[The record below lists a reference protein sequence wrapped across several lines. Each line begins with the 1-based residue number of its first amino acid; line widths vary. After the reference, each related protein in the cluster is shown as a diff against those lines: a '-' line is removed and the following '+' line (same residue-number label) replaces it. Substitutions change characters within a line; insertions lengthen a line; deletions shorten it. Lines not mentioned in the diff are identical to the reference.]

1 MGCAYLRAWLDPA
14 VELFGAG
21 ALHVHVDDLCGSML
35 WILGTNRM
43 GGKQIFT
50 FALRIQEIM
59 CFGSIWIAIEDIDL
73 FIPADCT
80 ES

>member
-1 MGCAYLRAWLDPA
+1 MGWAYLRLWHSTARWD
-14 VELFGAG
+14 FGAG
-21 ALHVHVDDLCGSML
+21 ALHVHVDDLDGAMH
-35 WILGTNRM
+35 ILGTNRM
-43 GGKQIFT
+43 GGKQIST
-50 FALRIQEIM
+50 FASRIQEIL